1 MSFLD
6 KLKNI
11 FKGRTI
17 NAISISN
24 GTMPIYSQYGQNIF
38 ASDVV
43 MQAVNCIISELV
55 KLKPTHIK
63 KIDTDISPQSSSIQN
78 VLDYPNELMTT
89 ADFIE
94 KVMWNYYFNSNS
106 FIIPKFYVWKDKDT
120 GKIKRHYEAL
130 YPVRPSEVDFLQDAS
145 ERYFVKMH
153 FPNNVQVT
161 FHYEDIIHLRREFS
175 IDDFMGGNANGQP
188 NNKGLEKTLD
198 LNEKLLD
205 SIAVSLNAS
214 TKINGIVKIKTF
226 LKDEDLKKSISDFN
240 ILLDNNKG
248 GLLPLDISTDYVPLD
263 KDVKLVDQKTLDFI
277 DSKILRNFGIP
288 LPILTG
294 DYTKEQYEAFYQK
307 AIEPI
312 VIKLSQAFTKT
323 IFTQREK
330 SFGNQIVFYPEEL
343 VFLNRQQAIE
353 VIKWLGQS
361 GTLFENEKRTI
372 LGLKPIKELEGV
384 RMQSLNYIN
393 VNDANRYQNG
403 DDGSDN
409 KKDDESKI
417 KELLQY
423 RDRIETR
430 NNQNIVVANKT
441 VGASYTSPIVGANAC
456 GARKENMDNLKN
468 EIKDEK
474 ECRSYD
480 FEVRAKKDEK
490 HGAYIEGHPIVYGD
504 KYDCYGMFEETID
517 EGALDNTDLKDVRL
531 LVNHN
536 TDMIPLARS
545 RNNND
550 NSSMQLKV
558 EKDGMYIRAN
568 LDVEKNNDAKALY
581 SAIERGD
588 ITGMSFMFQ
597 VNGEKWDDL
606 DSDYPKRHITSI
618 SKVYEVSAVTFPAY
632 ENTSIN
638 ARSKSVLDNARA
650 KSLDSES
657 KQTLDSAKNELE
669 LEKLKFKTRF
679 M

>member
-24 GTMPIYSQYGQNIF
+24 GTTPLYSQYGQDVF

-43 MQAVNCIISELV
+43 MQAVNCIISEIV

-63 KIDTDISPQSSSIQN
+63 KNGTDISPQNSSIQS

-106 FIIPKFYVWKDKDT
+106 FIIPRYYIWEDEKT
-120 GKIKRHYEAL
+120 GKIKRHYEGL
-130 YPVRPSEVDFLQDAS
+130 YPVRPSQVDFIQDAADKLYVKF
-145 ERYFVKMH
+145 YFA
-153 FPNNVQVT
+153 NNVQVT
-161 FHYEDIIHLRREFS
+161 LPYSDVIHLRREFS
-175 IDDFMGGNANGQP
+175 LDDYMGGNSQGQP
-188 NNKGLEKTLD
+188 NNQALD
-198 LNEKLLD
+198 ETIKLNESILK
-205 SIAVSLNAS
+205 SIASNLKAS

-240 ILLDNNKG
+240 QKLNNVEG
-248 GLLPLDISTDYVPLD
+248 GLLPLDTSTEYVPLD
-263 KDVKLVDQKTLDFI
+263 KNIKLIDADTLKFI
-277 DSKILRNFGIP
+277 DEKILRNFGIP
-288 LPILTG
+288 LCILTG

-307 AIEPI
+307 TLEPI
-312 VIKLSQAFTKT
+312 VIKIGQAFTKT

-330 SFGNQIVFYPEEL
+330 SFGNEIIFYPEEL
-343 VFLNRQQAIE
+343 AFLNRQQAIE

-361 GTLFENEKRTI
+361 GTLYENEKRTI

-393 VNDANRYQNG
+393 VNDASKYQG
-403 DDGSDN
+403 DGDSD
-409 KKDDESKI
+409 DDSSEESKI

-423 RDRIETR
+423 RSKIETR
-430 NNQNIVVANKT
+430 SKTMENQI
-441 VGASYTSPIVGANAC
+441 
-456 GARKENMDNLKN
+456 KE
-468 EIKDEK
+468 EK

-480 FEVRAKKDEK
+480 FEVRAKKDDK
-490 HGAYIEGHPIVYGD
+490 HGSYIEGHPIVYGD
-504 KYDCYGMFEETID
+504 KYDCCGMFEETID

-545 RNNND
+545 RNNNE

-558 EKDGMYIRAN
+558 EKDGMHIRAN

-597 VNGEKWDDL
+597 VNGEKWDDI

-632 ENTSIN
+632 ENTDIKT
-638 ARSKSVLDNARA
+638 RSKSVLDNARA

-669 LEKLKFKTRF
+669 LEKLKFRARF

>member
-1 MSFLD
+1 M
-6 KLKNI
+6 
-11 FKGRTI
+11 
-17 NAISISN
+17 
-24 GTMPIYSQYGQNIF
+24 
-38 ASDVV
+38 
-43 MQAVNCIISELV
+43 
-55 KLKPTHIK
+55 
-63 KIDTDISPQSSSIQN
+63 
-78 VLDYPNELMTT
+78 
-89 ADFIE
+89 
-94 KVMWNYYFNSNS
+94 
-106 FIIPKFYVWKDKDT
+106 
-120 GKIKRHYEAL
+120 
-130 YPVRPSEVDFLQDAS
+130 
-145 ERYFVKMH
+145 
-153 FPNNVQVT
+153 
-161 FHYEDIIHLRREFS
+161 
-175 IDDFMGGNANGQP
+175 
-188 NNKGLEKTLD
+188 
-198 LNEKLLD
+198 
-205 SIAVSLNAS
+205 
-214 TKINGIVKIKTF
+214 
-226 LKDEDLKKSISDFN
+226 
-240 ILLDNNKG
+240 
-248 GLLPLDISTDYVPLD
+248 
-263 KDVKLVDQKTLDFI
+263 
-277 DSKILRNFGIP
+277 
-288 LPILTG
+288 
-294 DYTKEQYEAFYQK
+294 
-307 AIEPI
+307 
-312 VIKLSQAFTKT
+312 
-323 IFTQREK
+323 
-330 SFGNQIVFYPEEL
+330 FYPEEL

-403 DDGSDN
+403 DEGSDD

-417 KELLQY
+417 KELMQY
-423 RDRIETR
+423 RSKVEIRSKDME
-430 NNQNIVVANKT
+430 NKIV
-441 VGASYTSPIVGANAC
+441 
-456 GARKENMDNLKN
+456 
-468 EIKDEK
+468 KDER
-474 ECRSYD
+474 EYRSYD

-504 KYDCYGMFEETID
+504 KYDCCGMFEETID

-588 ITGMSFMFQ
+588 ITGMSFMFK
-597 VNGEKWDDL
+597 VDGEKWDDL

>member
-1 MSFLD
+1 MAWLD

-11 FKGRTI
+11 FKGKTI

-24 GTMPIYSQYGQNIF
+24 GTTPLYSQYGQNIF

-43 MQAVNCIISELV
+43 MQAVNCITSEIV

-63 KIDTDISPQSSSIQN
+63 KVGTDISPQISSIQN
-78 VLDYPNELMTT
+78 VLNYPNELMTT

-94 KVMWNYYFNSNS
+94 KVMWNYYYNSNS
-106 FIIPKFYVWKDKDT
+106 FIIPRYEIWEDEKT
-120 GKIKRHYEAL
+120 GKVKRHYEAL
-130 YPVRPSEVDFLQDAS
+130 YPVRPSQVDFIQDAS
-145 ERYFVKMH
+145 DKYYVKMY
-153 FPNNVQVT
+153 FANGVNVSLPYSDV
-161 FHYEDIIHLRREFS
+161 IHLRREYS
-175 IDDFMGGNANGQP
+175 IDDYMGGNAQGQP
-188 NNKGLEKTLD
+188 NDDGLKTTLS
-198 LNEKLLD
+198 LNESILS
-205 SIAVSLNAS
+205 SIASNLKAS
-214 TKINGIVKIKTF
+214 TKINGIVKVKTF
-226 LKDEDLKKSISDFN
+226 LDDEKLRKAISDFN
-240 ILLDNNKG
+240 KLLDSAEG
-248 GLLPLDISTDYVPLD
+248 GLLPMDTTTDYIPLD
-263 KDVKLVDQKTLDFI
+263 KNIKLIDADTLKFI
-277 DSKILRNFGIP
+277 DEKILRNFGIP
-288 LPILTG
+288 LCILTG

-307 AIEPI
+307 TLEPI
-312 VIKLSQAFTKT
+312 VIKLGQVFTKT

-330 SFGNQIVFYPEEL
+330 SFGNEIIFYPEEL
-343 VFLNRQQAIE
+343 AFLNRNQAIE

-372 LGLKPIKELEGV
+372 LGLRPIKELEGI

-393 VNDANRYQNG
+393 VNDANKYQNG
-403 DDGSDN
+403 DGDSDN
-409 KKDDESKI
+409 DSDESKI
-417 KELLQY
+417 KELMQY
-423 RDRIETR
+423 RSQIETR
-430 NNQNIVVANKT
+430 
-441 VGASYTSPIVGANAC
+441 S
-456 GARKENMDNLKN
+456 ENMKN
-468 EIKDEK
+468 VINEK

-480 FEVRAKKDEK
+480 FEVRALKDEK
-490 HGAYIEGHPIVYGD
+490 RGTYIEGKPIVYGD
-504 KYDCYGMFEETID
+504 KYDCCGMFEETID
-517 EGALDNTDLKDVRL
+517 EGALDKTDLKDVRL

-545 RNNND
+545 RNNNE

-568 LDVEKNNDAKALY
+568 LDTEKNNEAKSLY

-588 ITGMSFMFQ
+588 ITGMSFMYT
-597 VNGEKWDDL
+597 VDGEKWDDL

-650 KSLDSES
+650 KSLESES
-657 KQTLDSAKNELE
+657 IQTLDSAKNELE
-669 LEKLKFKTRF
+669 LEKLKFRARF

>member
-17 NAISISN
+17 NAISINN
-24 GTMPIYSQYGQNIF
+24 GTTPLYSQYGQDVF

-43 MQAVNCIISELV
+43 MQAVNCIISEIV

-63 KIDTDISPQSSSIQN
+63 RIDTDISPQSSSIQN
-78 VLDYPNELMTT
+78 VLDYPNKLMTT

-106 FIIPKFYVWKDKDT
+106 FIIPKFYIWKDKET

-130 YPVRPSEVDFLQDAS
+130 YPVRPSEVDFLQDPN
-145 ERYFVKMH
+145 EEYFVRMH
-153 FPNNVQVT
+153 FPNNIKVT
-161 FHYEDIIHLRREFS
+161 FRYEDIIHLRREFS
-175 IDDFMGGNANGQP
+175 IDDFMGGNSNGQP
-188 NNKGLEKTLD
+188 NNTGLEKTLS

-205 SIAVSLNAS
+205 SIAISLNAA
-214 TKINGIVKIKTF
+214 TKINGIVKIKTY
-226 LKDEDLKKSISDFN
+226 LKDKDLQKSINDFN
-240 ILLDNNKG
+240 NLLENNKG
-248 GLLPLDISTDYVPLD
+248 GLLPLDISTDYVPLT

-288 LPILTG
+288 LPILIG

-361 GTLFENEKRTI
+361 GTLYENEKRAI

-393 VNDANRYQNG
+393 VKDANKYQNG
-403 DDGSDN
+403 DDSDN
-409 KKDDESKI
+409 KNDDESKI
-417 KELLQY
+417 KELMQY
-423 RDRIETR
+423 RSKVEMRSKD
-430 NNQNIVVANKT
+430 
-441 VGASYTSPIVGANAC
+441 
-456 GARKENMDNLKN
+456 MDNQ
-468 EIKDEK
+468 IVKDER

-504 KYDCYGMFEETID
+504 KYDCCGMFEETIE
-517 EGALDNTDLKDVRL
+517 EGALDKTDLKDVRL

-550 NSSMQLKV
+550 SSSMQLKV
-558 EKDGMYIRAN
+558 EKDGLHIRAN
-568 LDVEKNNDAKALY
+568 LDVEKNNEAEALY

-588 ITGMSFMFQ
+588 ITGMSFMFR
-597 VNGEKWDDL
+597 VDGEKWDDL
-606 DSDYPKRHITSI
+606 DSKYPTRHITSI
-618 SKVYEVSAVTFPAY
+618 SKVFEVSAVTFPAY

-669 LEKLKFKTRF
+669 LEKLKFRARF

>member
-24 GTMPIYSQYGQNIF
+24 GTTPLYSQYGQDVF

-43 MQAVNCIISELV
+43 MQAVNCIISEIV

-63 KIDTDISPQSSSIQN
+63 KNGTDISPQNSSIQS

-106 FIIPKFYVWKDKDT
+106 FIIPRYYIWEDEKT
-120 GKIKRHYEAL
+120 GKIKRHYEGL
-130 YPVRPSEVDFLQDAS
+130 YPVRPSQVDFIQDAS
-145 ERYFVKMH
+145 DKLYVKFYFA
-153 FPNNVQVT
+153 NNVQVT
-161 FHYEDIIHLRREFS
+161 LPYSDVIHLRREFS
-175 IDDFMGGNANGQP
+175 LDDYMGGNSQGQP
-188 NNKGLEKTLD
+188 NNQA
-198 LNEKLLD
+198 LNETISLNESILK
-205 SIAVSLNAS
+205 SIASNLKAS
-214 TKINGIVKIKTF
+214 TKINGIVKVKTF

-240 ILLDNNKG
+240 QKLNNVEG
-248 GLLPLDISTDYVPLD
+248 GLLPLDSSTEYVPLD
-263 KDVKLVDQKTLDFI
+263 KNIKLIDADTLKFI
-277 DSKILRNFGIP
+277 DEKILRNFGIP
-288 LPILTG
+288 LCILTG

-307 AIEPI
+307 TLEPI
-312 VIKLSQAFTKT
+312 VIKIGQAFTKT

-330 SFGNQIVFYPEEL
+330 SFGNEIIFYPEEL
-343 VFLNRQQAIE
+343 AFLNRQQAIE

-361 GTLFENEKRTI
+361 GTLYENEKRTI

-393 VNDANRYQNG
+393 VNDASKYQG
-403 DDGSDN
+403 DGDSD
-409 KKDDESKI
+409 DDSSEESKI

-423 RDRIETR
+423 RSKIETR
-430 NNQNIVVANKT
+430 SKTMENQI
-441 VGASYTSPIVGANAC
+441 
-456 GARKENMDNLKN
+456 KE
-468 EIKDEK
+468 EK

-504 KYDCYGMFEETID
+504 KYDCCGMFEETID

-545 RNNND
+545 RNNNE

-558 EKDGMYIRAN
+558 EKDGMHIRAN

-597 VNGEKWDDL
+597 VNGEKWDDI

-632 ENTSIN
+632 ENTDIKKKK
-638 ARSKSVLDNARA
+638 KSVLDNARA
-650 KSLDSES
+650 KSLESES

-669 LEKLKFKTRF
+669 LEKLKFRARF

>member
-1 MSFLD
+1 MSFFD

-24 GTMPIYSQYGQNIF
+24 GTMPMYSQYGQNIF

-63 KIDTDISPQSSSIQN
+63 KIDTDISPQNSSIQN

-106 FIIPKFYVWKDKDT
+106 FIIPKFYIWKDKET

-153 FPNNVQVT
+153 FPNNITVT

-175 IDDFMGGNANGQP
+175 VDDFMGGNSNGQP
-188 NNKGLEKTLD
+188 NNTGLEKTLD

-205 SIAVSLNAS
+205 SIAVSLNAA

-226 LKDEDLKKSISDFN
+226 LKDPDLQKSISDFN
-240 ILLDNNKG
+240 KLLENNKG
-248 GLLPLDISTDYVPLD
+248 GLLPLDISTDYVPLT

-312 VIKLSQAFTKT
+312 VIKLSQSFTKT

-403 DDGSDN
+403 DDGSGN
-409 KKDDESKI
+409 KNDDESKI
-417 KELLQY
+417 KELMQY
-423 RDRIETR
+423 RSKFEIRSKD
-430 NNQNIVVANKT
+430 
-441 VGASYTSPIVGANAC
+441 
-456 GARKENMDNLKN
+456 MDNLKN
-468 EIKDEK
+468 EIKDQR

-504 KYDCYGMFEETID
+504 KYDCCGMFEETID

-581 SAIERGD
+581 SAIKRGD

>member
-11 FKGRTI
+11 FKGRAI
-17 NAISISN
+17 NAISLSN
-24 GTMPIYSQYGQNIF
+24 GIMPIYSQYGHNIF

-43 MQAVNCIISELV
+43 MQAVNCIISELI

-106 FIIPKFYVWKDKDT
+106 FIIPKFYIWKDKET

-153 FPNNVQVT
+153 FPNNITVT

-175 IDDFMGGNANGQP
+175 VDDFMGGNSNGQP
-188 NNKGLEKTLD
+188 NNTGLEKTLN

-205 SIAVSLNAS
+205 SVAVSLNAA
-214 TKINGIVKIKTF
+214 TKINGIVKIKTY
-226 LKDEDLKKSISDFN
+226 LKDEDLKKSINDFN
-240 ILLDNNKG
+240 NLLENNKG
-248 GLLPLDISTDYVPLD
+248 GLLPLDISTEYVPLT

-312 VIKLSQAFTKT
+312 VIKISQAFTKT

-361 GTLFENEKRTI
+361 GTLYENEKRTI

-393 VNDANRYQNG
+393 AKDANKYQNG
-403 DDGSDN
+403 DDSDD

-417 KELLQY
+417 KGLLQH
-423 RDRIETR
+423 RRKVEMR
-430 NNQNIVVANKT
+430 SKNMENQIV
-441 VGASYTSPIVGANAC
+441 
-456 GARKENMDNLKN
+456 
-468 EIKDEK
+468 KDEK
-474 ECRSYD
+474 ECRSYN

-504 KYDCYGMFEETID
+504 KYDCCGYFEETIE
-517 EGALDNTDLKDVRL
+517 EGALDKTDLKDVRL
-531 LVNHN
+531 LVNHD

-550 NSSMQLKV
+550 NSSMQLRV
-558 EKDGMYIRAN
+558 EKDGLHIRAN
-568 LDVEKNNDAKALY
+568 LDIENNNEAKALY

-588 ITGMSFMFQ
+588 ITGMSFMYT
-597 VNGEKWDDL
+597 VDGERWDGL
-606 DSDYPKRHITSI
+606 GSDYPKRYITSI
-618 SKVYEVSAVTFPAY
+618 SKVFEVSAVTFPAY
-632 ENTSIN
+632 VNTSIN

-657 KQTLDSAKNELE
+657 RQTLDSAKNELE

>member
-1 MSFLD
+1 MSFFD

-43 MQAVNCIISELV
+43 MQAVNCIISELI

-106 FIIPKFYVWKDKDT
+106 FIIPKFYIWKDKET

-153 FPNNVQVT
+153 FPNNITVT

-175 IDDFMGGNANGQP
+175 VDDFMGGNSNGQP
-188 NNKGLEKTLD
+188 NNTGLEKTLD

-205 SIAVSLNAS
+205 SIAVSLNAA

-226 LKDEDLKKSISDFN
+226 LKDADLQKSISDFN
-240 ILLDNNKG
+240 KLLENNKG
-248 GLLPLDISTDYVPLD
+248 GLLPLDISTDYVPLT

-312 VIKLSQAFTKT
+312 VIKISQAFTKT

-361 GTLFENEKRTI
+361 GTLYENEKRTI

-393 VNDANRYQNG
+393 AKDANKYQNG
-403 DDGSDN
+403 DDSDN
-409 KKDDESKI
+409 KNDDESKI
-417 KELLQY
+417 KELMQY
-423 RDRIETR
+423 RSKVEMRSKDME
-430 NNQNIVVANKT
+430 NQIV
-441 VGASYTSPIVGANAC
+441 
-456 GARKENMDNLKN
+456 
-468 EIKDEK
+468 KDER

-504 KYDCYGMFEETID
+504 KYDCCGMFEETID
-517 EGALDNTDLKDVRL
+517 EGALDKTDLKDVRL

-536 TDMIPLARS
+536 IDMVPLARS

-550 NSSMQLKV
+550 NSSMRLKV
-558 EKDGMYIRAN
+558 EKDGMYIRAS
-568 LDVEKNNDAKALY
+568 LDIENNNDAKALY

-588 ITGMSFMFQ
+588 ITGMSFMFT
-597 VNGEKWDDL
+597 VDGEKWDDL
-606 DSDYPKRHITSI
+606 NSDYPKRHITSI
-618 SKVYEVSAVTFPAY
+618 SKVFEVSAVTFPAY

>member
-24 GTMPIYSQYGQNIF
+24 GTMPLYSQYGQDVF

-43 MQAVNCIISELV
+43 MQAVNCIISEIV

-63 KIDTDISPQSSSIQN
+63 KNGTDISPQNSSIQS
-78 VLDYPNELMTT
+78 VLDYPNELMTM

-106 FIIPKFYVWKDKDT
+106 FIIPRYYIWEDEKT
-120 GKIKRHYEAL
+120 GKIKRHYEGL
-130 YPVRPSEVDFLQDAS
+130 YPVRPSQVDFIQDAADKLYVKF
-145 ERYFVKMH
+145 YFA
-153 FPNNVQVT
+153 NNVQVT
-161 FHYEDIIHLRREFS
+161 LPYSDVIHLRREFS
-175 IDDFMGGNANGQP
+175 IDDYMGGNSQGQP
-188 NNKGLEKTLD
+188 NNKALSETIS
-198 LNEKLLD
+198 LNEEILN
-205 SIAVSLNAS
+205 SIASNLKAS

-240 ILLDNNKG
+240 KRLESAEG
-248 GLLPLDISTDYVPLD
+248 GLLPMDSTTEYVPLD
-263 KDVKLVDQKTLDFI
+263 KNIKLIDADTLKFI
-277 DSKILRNFGIP
+277 DEKILRNFGIP
-288 LPILTG
+288 LCILTG

-307 AIEPI
+307 TLEPI
-312 VIKLSQAFTKT
+312 VIKIGQAFTKT

-330 SFGNQIVFYPEEL
+330 IFGNEIIFYPEEL
-343 VFLNRQQAIE
+343 AFLNRQQAIE

-361 GTLFENEKRTI
+361 GTLYENEKRTI

-393 VNDANRYQNG
+393 VNDASKYQG
-403 DDGSDN
+403 DGDSD
-409 KKDDESKI
+409 DDSSEESKI
-417 KELLQY
+417 NELLQY
-423 RDRIETR
+423 RSKIETR
-430 NNQNIVVANKT
+430 SET
-441 VGASYTSPIVGANAC
+441 
-456 GARKENMDNLKN
+456 MDKQ
-468 EIKDEK
+468 IKDEK

-490 HGAYIEGHPIVYGD
+490 HGAYIEGQPIVYGD
-504 KYDCYGMFEETID
+504 KYDCCGMFEETID

-545 RNNND
+545 RNNNE

-568 LDVEKNNDAKALY
+568 LDIDKNNDAKALY

-597 VNGEKWDDL
+597 VDGETWEEL

-632 ENTSIN
+632 GNTSIKT
-638 ARSKSVLDNARA
+638 RSKSVLDNARA
-650 KSLDSES
+650 KSLESES

-669 LEKLKFKTRF
+669 LEKLKFRARF

>member
-1 MSFLD
+1 MSFFD

-153 FPNNVQVT
+153 FPNNVTVT

-188 NNKGLEKTLD
+188 NNTGLEKTLS
-198 LNEKLLD
+198 LNEQLLN

-226 LKDEDLKKSISDFN
+226 LKDSDLQKSISDFN
-240 ILLDNNKG
+240 KLLEDNKG

-403 DDGSDN
+403 DEGSDD

-417 KELLQY
+417 KELMQY
-423 RDRIETR
+423 RSKFEIRSKD
-430 NNQNIVVANKT
+430 
-441 VGASYTSPIVGANAC
+441 
-456 GARKENMDNLKN
+456 MDNLKN
-468 EIKDEK
+468 EIKDQR

-490 HGAYIEGHPIVYGD
+490 HRAYIEGHPIVYGD
-504 KYDCYGMFEETID
+504 KYDCCGMFEETID

-531 LVNHN
+531 LVNHD
-536 TDMIPLARS
+536 TRMIPLARS

-550 NSSMQLKV
+550 NSSMQLRV
-558 EKDGMYIRAN
+558 ENDGMYIRAN
-568 LDVEKNNDAKALY
+568 LDIEKNNDAKALY

-588 ITGMSFMFQ
+588 ITGMSFMFT
-597 VNGEKWDDL
+597 VDGEKWDDL

>member
-24 GTMPIYSQYGQNIF
+24 GTTPLYSQYGQDVF

-43 MQAVNCIISELV
+43 MQAVNCIISEIV

-63 KIDTDISPQSSSIQN
+63 KNGTDISPQNSSIQS

-106 FIIPKFYVWKDKDT
+106 FIIPRYYIWEDEKT
-120 GKIKRHYEAL
+120 GKIKRHYDGL
-130 YPVRPSEVDFLQDAS
+130 YPVRPSQVDFIQDAS
-145 ERYFVKMH
+145 DKLYVKFYFA
-153 FPNNVQVT
+153 NNVQVT
-161 FHYEDIIHLRREFS
+161 LPYSDVIHLRREFS
-175 IDDFMGGNANGQP
+175 LDDYMGGNSQGQP
-188 NNKGLEKTLD
+188 NNQA
-198 LNEKLLD
+198 LNETIKLNESILK
-205 SIAVSLNAS
+205 SIASNLKAS

-226 LKDEDLKKSISDFN
+226 LKDEDLEKSISDFN
-240 ILLDNNKG
+240 QKLNNVEG
-248 GLLPLDISTDYVPLD
+248 GLLPLDSSTEYVPLD
-263 KDVKLVDQKTLDFI
+263 KNIKLIDADTLKFI
-277 DSKILRNFGIP
+277 DEKILRNFGIP
-288 LPILTG
+288 LCILTG

-307 AIEPI
+307 TLEPI
-312 VIKLSQAFTKT
+312 VIKIGQAFTKT

-330 SFGNQIVFYPEEL
+330 SFGNEIIFYPEEL
-343 VFLNRQQAIE
+343 AFLNRQQAIE

-361 GTLFENEKRTI
+361 GTLYENEKRTI

-393 VNDANRYQNG
+393 VNDASKYQG
-403 DDGSDN
+403 DEDSDGDSSE
-409 KKDDESKI
+409 ESKI

-423 RDRIETR
+423 RSKIETR
-430 NNQNIVVANKT
+430 SKIMENQI
-441 VGASYTSPIVGANAC
+441 
-456 GARKENMDNLKN
+456 KE
-468 EIKDEK
+468 EK

-504 KYDCYGMFEETID
+504 KYDCCGMFEETID

-545 RNNND
+545 RNNNE

-558 EKDGMYIRAN
+558 ENDGMYIRAN

-597 VNGEKWDDL
+597 VNGEKWDEI

-632 ENTSIN
+632 ENTDIKT
-638 ARSKSVLDNARA
+638 RSKSVLDNARA
-650 KSLDSES
+650 KSLESES

-669 LEKLKFKTRF
+669 LEKLKKALITKDR
-679 M
+679 

>member
-17 NAISISN
+17 NAISLSN
-24 GTMPIYSQYGQNIF
+24 GIMPIYSQYGHNIF

-43 MQAVNCIISELV
+43 MQAVNCIISELI

-106 FIIPKFYVWKDKDT
+106 FIIPKFYVWKDKET

-153 FPNNVQVT
+153 FANNVTVT

-175 IDDFMGGNANGQP
+175 IDDFMGGNVNGQP
-188 NNKGLEKTLD
+188 NNRGLEKTLD

-240 ILLDNNKG
+240 KLLDNNKG

-312 VIKLSQAFTKT
+312 VIKLSQSFTKT

-403 DDGSDN
+403 DDGSDD

-417 KELLQY
+417 KELMQY
-423 RDRIETR
+423 RSKVEIRSKD
-430 NNQNIVVANKT
+430 
-441 VGASYTSPIVGANAC
+441 
-456 GARKENMDNLKN
+456 MDNLKN
-468 EIKDEK
+468 EFKDEK

-480 FEVRAKKDEK
+480 FDVRAKKDEK

-504 KYDCYGMFEETID
+504 KYDCCGMFEETID

-568 LDVEKNNDAKALY
+568 LDVEKNNEAKALY

-588 ITGMSFMFQ
+588 ITGMSFMFK
-597 VNGEKWDDL
+597 VDGEKWDDL

>member
-24 GTMPIYSQYGQNIF
+24 GTTPLYSQYGQDVF

-43 MQAVNCIISELV
+43 MQAVNCIISEIV

-63 KIDTDISPQSSSIQN
+63 KNGTDISPQNSSIQS
-78 VLDYPNELMTT
+78 VLDYPNELMST

-94 KVMWNYYFNSNS
+94 KVMWNFYFNSNS
-106 FIIPKFYVWKDKDT
+106 FIIPRYYIWEDEKT
-120 GKIKRHYEAL
+120 GKIKRHYEGL
-130 YPVRPSEVDFLQDAS
+130 YPVRPSQVDFIQDATDKLYVKF
-145 ERYFVKMH
+145 YFA
-153 FPNNVQVT
+153 NNVQVT
-161 FHYEDIIHLRREFS
+161 LPYSDVIHLRREFS
-175 IDDFMGGNANGQP
+175 LDDYMGGNSQGQP
-188 NNKGLEKTLD
+188 NNKA
-198 LNEKLLD
+198 LNETIKLNETILK
-205 SIAVSLNAS
+205 SIASNLKAS

-226 LKDEDLKKSISDFN
+226 LKDEDLEKSISDFN
-240 ILLDNNKG
+240 QKLNNVEG
-248 GLLPLDISTDYVPLD
+248 GLLPLDSSTEYVPLD
-263 KDVKLVDQKTLDFI
+263 KNIKLIDADTLKFI
-277 DSKILRNFGIP
+277 DEKILRNFGIP
-288 LPILTG
+288 LCILTG

-307 AIEPI
+307 TLEPI
-312 VIKLSQAFTKT
+312 VIKIGQAFTKT

-330 SFGNQIVFYPEEL
+330 SFGNEIIFYPEEL
-343 VFLNRQQAIE
+343 AFLNRQQAIE

-361 GTLFENEKRTI
+361 GTLYENEKRTI

-393 VNDANRYQNG
+393 VNDASKYQG
-403 DDGSDN
+403 DGDSD
-409 KKDDESKI
+409 DDSSEESKI

-423 RDRIETR
+423 RGNTELGSIGR
-430 NNQNIVVANKT
+430 V

-456 GARKENMDNLKN
+456 GARKENMMN
-468 EIKDEK
+468 EVKVEK

-490 HGAYIEGHPIVYGD
+490 HGAYIEGHPIVYGG
-504 KYDCYGMFEETID
+504 KYDCCGMFEETID

-545 RNNND
+545 RNNNE

-558 EKDGMYIRAN
+558 EKDGMHIRAN

-597 VNGEKWDDL
+597 VNGEKWDDI

-632 ENTSIN
+632 ENTDIKT
-638 ARSKSVLDNARA
+638 RSKSVLDNARA
-650 KSLDSES
+650 KSLESES

-669 LEKLKFKTRF
+669 LEKLKFRARF

>member
-24 GTMPIYSQYGQNIF
+24 GTTPLYSQYGQDVF

-43 MQAVNCIISELV
+43 MQAVNCIISEIV

-63 KIDTDISPQSSSIQN
+63 KNGTDISPQNSSIQS

-106 FIIPKFYVWKDKDT
+106 FIIPRYYIWEDEKT
-120 GKIKRHYEAL
+120 GKIKRHYDGL
-130 YPVRPSEVDFLQDAS
+130 YPVRPSQVDFIQDAS
-145 ERYFVKMH
+145 DKLYVKFYFA
-153 FPNNVQVT
+153 NNVQVT
-161 FHYEDIIHLRREFS
+161 LPYSDVIHLRREFS
-175 IDDFMGGNANGQP
+175 LDDYMGGNSQGQP
-188 NNKGLEKTLD
+188 NNQA
-198 LNEKLLD
+198 LNETIKLNESILK
-205 SIAVSLNAS
+205 SIASNLKAS

-226 LKDEDLKKSISDFN
+226 LKDEDLEKSISDFN
-240 ILLDNNKG
+240 QKLNNVEG
-248 GLLPLDISTDYVPLD
+248 GLLPLDSSTEYVPLD
-263 KDVKLVDQKTLDFI
+263 KNIKLIDADTLKFI
-277 DSKILRNFGIP
+277 DEKILRNFGIP
-288 LPILTG
+288 LCILTG

-307 AIEPI
+307 TLEPI
-312 VIKLSQAFTKT
+312 VIKIGQAFTKT

-330 SFGNQIVFYPEEL
+330 SFGNEIIFYPEEL
-343 VFLNRQQAIE
+343 AFLNRQQAIE

-361 GTLFENEKRTI
+361 GTLYENEKRTI

-393 VNDANRYQNG
+393 VNDASKYQG
-403 DDGSDN
+403 DEDSDGDSSE
-409 KKDDESKI
+409 ESKI

-423 RDRIETR
+423 RSKIETR
-430 NNQNIVVANKT
+430 SKIMENQI
-441 VGASYTSPIVGANAC
+441 
-456 GARKENMDNLKN
+456 KE
-468 EIKDEK
+468 EK

-504 KYDCYGMFEETID
+504 KYDCCGMFEETID

-545 RNNND
+545 RNNNE

-558 EKDGMYIRAN
+558 ENDGMYIRAN

-597 VNGEKWDDL
+597 VNGEKWDEI

-632 ENTSIN
+632 ENTDIKT
-638 ARSKSVLDNARA
+638 RSKSVLDNARA
-650 KSLDSES
+650 KSLESES

-669 LEKLKFKTRF
+669 LEKLKFRARF

>member
-24 GTMPIYSQYGQNIF
+24 GTTPLYSQYGQDVF

-43 MQAVNCIISELV
+43 MQAVNCIISEIV

-63 KIDTDISPQSSSIQN
+63 KNGTDISPQNSSIQS

-106 FIIPKFYVWKDKDT
+106 FIIPRYYIWEDEKT
-120 GKIKRHYEAL
+120 GKIKRHYEGL
-130 YPVRPSEVDFLQDAS
+130 YPVRPSQVDFIQDAADKLYVKF
-145 ERYFVKMH
+145 YFA
-153 FPNNVQVT
+153 NNVQVT
-161 FHYEDIIHLRREFS
+161 LPYSDVIHLRREFS
-175 IDDFMGGNANGQP
+175 LDDYMGGNSQGQP
-188 NNKGLEKTLD
+188 NNQALD
-198 LNEKLLD
+198 ETIKLNESILK
-205 SIAVSLNAS
+205 SIASNLKAS

-240 ILLDNNKG
+240 QKLNNVEG
-248 GLLPLDISTDYVPLD
+248 GLLPLDTSTEYVPLD
-263 KDVKLVDQKTLDFI
+263 KNIKLIDADTLKFI
-277 DSKILRNFGIP
+277 DEKILRNFGIP
-288 LPILTG
+288 LCILTG

-307 AIEPI
+307 TLEPI
-312 VIKLSQAFTKT
+312 VIKIGQAFTKT

-330 SFGNQIVFYPEEL
+330 SFGNEIIFYPEEL
-343 VFLNRQQAIE
+343 AFLNRQQAIE

-361 GTLFENEKRTI
+361 GTLYENEKRTI

-393 VNDANRYQNG
+393 VNDASKYQG
-403 DDGSDN
+403 DGDSD
-409 KKDDESKI
+409 DDSSEESKI

-423 RDRIETR
+423 RSKIETR
-430 NNQNIVVANKT
+430 SKTMENQI
-441 VGASYTSPIVGANAC
+441 
-456 GARKENMDNLKN
+456 KE
-468 EIKDEK
+468 EK

-480 FEVRAKKDEK
+480 FEVRAKNDDK
-490 HGAYIEGHPIVYGD
+490 HGSYIEGHPIVYGD
-504 KYDCYGMFEETID
+504 KYDCCGMFEETID

-545 RNNND
+545 RNNNE

-558 EKDGMYIRAN
+558 EKDGMHIRAN

-597 VNGEKWDDL
+597 VNGEKWDDI

-632 ENTSIN
+632 ENTDIKT
-638 ARSKSVLDNARA
+638 RSKSVLDNARA

-669 LEKLKFKTRF
+669 LEKLKFRARF

>member
-24 GTMPIYSQYGQNIF
+24 GTTPLYSQYGQDVF

-43 MQAVNCIISELV
+43 MQAVNCIISEIV

-63 KIDTDISPQSSSIQN
+63 KNGTDISPQNSSIQS

-106 FIIPKFYVWKDKDT
+106 FIIPRYYIWEDEKT
-120 GKIKRHYEAL
+120 GKIKRHYEGL
-130 YPVRPSEVDFLQDAS
+130 YPVRPSQVDFIQDAADKLYVKF
-145 ERYFVKMH
+145 YFA
-153 FPNNVQVT
+153 NNVQVT
-161 FHYEDIIHLRREFS
+161 LPYSDVIHLRREFS
-175 IDDFMGGNANGQP
+175 LDDYMGGNSQGQP
-188 NNKGLEKTLD
+188 NNQALD
-198 LNEKLLD
+198 ETIKLNESILK
-205 SIAVSLNAS
+205 SIASNLKAS

-240 ILLDNNKG
+240 QKLNNVEG
-248 GLLPLDISTDYVPLD
+248 GLLPLDTSTEYVPLD
-263 KDVKLVDQKTLDFI
+263 KNIKLIDADTLKFI
-277 DSKILRNFGIP
+277 DEKILRNFGIP
-288 LPILTG
+288 LCILTG

-307 AIEPI
+307 TLEPI
-312 VIKLSQAFTKT
+312 VIKIGQAFTKT

-330 SFGNQIVFYPEEL
+330 SFGNEIIFYPEEL
-343 VFLNRQQAIE
+343 AFLNRQQAIE

-361 GTLFENEKRTI
+361 GTLYENEKRTI

-393 VNDANRYQNG
+393 VNDASKYQG
-403 DDGSDN
+403 DGDSD
-409 KKDDESKI
+409 DDSSEESKI

-423 RDRIETR
+423 RSKIETR
-430 NNQNIVVANKT
+430 SKTMENQI
-441 VGASYTSPIVGANAC
+441 
-456 GARKENMDNLKN
+456 KE
-468 EIKDEK
+468 EK

-504 KYDCYGMFEETID
+504 KYDCCGMFEETID

-545 RNNND
+545 RNNNE

-558 EKDGMYIRAN
+558 EKDGMHIRAN

-597 VNGEKWDDL
+597 VNGEKWDDI

-632 ENTSIN
+632 ENTDIKT
-638 ARSKSVLDNARA
+638 RSKSVLDNARA

-669 LEKLKFKTRF
+669 LEKLKFRARF

>member
-1 MSFLD
+1 MSFFD

-63 KIDTDISPQSSSIQN
+63 KIDTDISPQNSSIQN

-89 ADFIE
+89 SDFIE

-130 YPVRPSEVDFLQDAS
+130 YPVRPSEVDFLQDVS

-153 FPNNVQVT
+153 FPNNVTVT

-188 NNKGLEKTLD
+188 NNTGLEKTLS

-226 LKDEDLKKSISDFN
+226 LKDADLQKSISDFN
-240 ILLDNNKG
+240 KLLDDNKG

-403 DDGSDN
+403 DDGSGN
-409 KKDDESKI
+409 KNDDESKN
-417 KELLQY
+417 KELMQY
-423 RDRIETR
+423 RSKFEIRSKD
-430 NNQNIVVANKT
+430 
-441 VGASYTSPIVGANAC
+441 
-456 GARKENMDNLKN
+456 MDNK
-468 EIKDEK
+468 IVKDER

-504 KYDCYGMFEETID
+504 KYDCCGFFEETID

-588 ITGMSFMFQ
+588 ITGMSFMFT
-597 VNGEKWDDL
+597 VDGEKWDDL